1 LTEAQIIPDETSR
14 PVPPAR
20 RRRSFWTWAGNLTGA
35 LAVIVFGSFGVL
47 AIALAIGPV
56 SLGPLAPVLMRA
68 VSDTV
73 AGYRLD
79 ASDALLVWSE
89 EGRLVVRFVDPTLV
103 DDDGIEIASASDIAV
118 SFSFEALFL
127 GNIAPR
133 SLDIVGP
140 TATFMRMSDGSYDI
154 GIRTES
160 RDPDRQMRSTEA
172 DAGPFIRALLEP
184 PVDGEEETYLSE
196 IRLNSATI
204 TFIDEATSS
213 IVKAPRGTLI
223 VRRTV
228 FGLVASLK
236 GQVALPGKNWEFFAE
251 ATYARGAS
259 HITVDAGI
267 ADANLDALA
276 EAGPLFEPFDGI
288 ELPLSGDLKLMVDT
302 DGKLLSATTTI
313 TAGRGTLKNRALSD
327 LPLEVA
333 SADMVA
339 VFDGVK
345 DQLELQRLQIDSDAI
360 AGRITGLFQ
369 LRRSAEGLLAGWQAQ
384 FSVSD
389 GRMVMPAMFD
399 GETPIQT
406 LNVRADNDLKKDV
419 LTLQE
424 FRLVSGETSVDVAGT
439 VTGVA
444 AGAVGL
450 KLAGTVSNL
459 PLDRLGS
466 LWPQGV
472 AQGAR
477 DWISQNVKGGIVT
490 RGDLA
495 VNATAEQLA
504 APSTPDSIA
513 RFAFEFR
520 DLSISYIEGLPLL
533 TEVTGSA
540 VVLGNSFDA
549 RIVSGRGGPLRL
561 SDGRVEMRDLGRRG
575 DPALISAVIT
585 GTAQEVL
592 GLLDMKPLGYPSRF
606 GLNPDDVKGDAVI
619 NLNLVV
625 PTLKALLVEDI
636 VFDVKAGL
644 TNVAMEV
651 VKGFTLTG
659 GEADF
664 IVTGAGLEAKGK
676 GTIAGVLATF
686 TWSENFQPGPSEL
699 STKFSARAT
708 ITEDLRTRVGI
719 DPGSYLDGDADV
731 EVSMIGDGFVP
742 MSASARAD
750 LTGAAIS
757 IPELG
762 FSKAAGVQALM
773 TAELERLDDAYRA
786 RPVRLTGDGIDAELD
801 ILVGLDGALKS
812 IRANR
817 LVAGRNDVAFT
828 VDLANGRPNVVA
840 DVAVIDLDTLIDALT
855 DPAAIVADMS
865 GPEEPVKSSA
875 SPTDVKMQIQA
886 KRVLLRGGM
895 EAQDLTFNVDIDKGE
910 LVDLLVLGGI
920 GGGTVEARLWPQP
933 DGRRRVYVDTTA
945 IGAVVHGL
953 TGFDSLAAT
962 TGRLDMMFPKRG
974 DPGNPSGAFEVTDFR
989 LLHQPFLVRLLASGS
1004 FTGLIDLMN
1013 GDGILFDHLGANVTL
1028 NGERIEVR
1036 DLKMTGPSAGAMGEG
1051 FVDRSTDVLEAAG
1064 TLAPIYSLNSIL
1076 GDMPVVGDIL
1086 GGEGGILAITFAI
1099 DGTVDKLGLSV
1110 NPFSAIA
1117 PGILRELFEYKSPL
1131 PPPPALPPGG

>member
-1 LTEAQIIPDETSR
+1 ML
-14 PVPPAR
+14 
-20 RRRSFWTWAGNLTGA
+20 
-35 LAVIVFGSFGVL
+35 VFGSFGVL

-56 SLGPLAPVLMRA
+56 SLGPFAPALMRA

-73 AGYRLD
+73 AGYSMD
-79 ASDALLVWSE
+79 ASDALLIWSE
-89 EGRLVVRFVDPTLV
+89 DGQLVVRFVDPRLV
-103 DDDGIEIASASDIAV
+103 DSEGIEIASASDIAV
-118 SFSFEALFL
+118 SFSFQALFA

-140 TATFMRMSDGSYDI
+140 TATFMRLVDGTYDI

-160 RDPDRQMRSTEA
+160 RDPNRRVRSTEA

-184 PVDGEEETYLSE
+184 PVDGQEEAYLSE
-196 IRLNSATI
+196 IRLKSATM

-223 VRRTV
+223 VRRTE
-228 FGLVASLK
+228 FGLQASLD
-236 GQVALPGKNWEFFAE
+236 GQVALPGKNWRFFAE
-251 ATYARGAS
+251 AIYDRGS
-259 HITVDAGI
+259 PHIRIDAGI
-267 ADANLDALA
+267 EDANLDALA

-288 ELPLSGDLKLMVDT
+288 ALPLDGELKLTVDT
-302 DGKLLSATTTI
+302 SGKLLSAMTTI
-313 TAGRGTLKNRALSD
+313 KAREGVLQNRALSD
-327 LPLEVA
+327 VPLNVR
-333 SADMVA
+333 SADLIA

-345 DQLELQRLQIDSDAI
+345 DQLEVQKLQIDADSI
-360 AGRITGLFQ
+360 SGSITGLFQ
-369 LRRSAEGLLAGWQAQ
+369 LRRTAEGLLAGWQAQ
-384 FSVSD
+384 FSVAD
-389 GRMVMPAMFD
+389 GRMMMPAMFD

-406 LNVRADNDLKKDV
+406 LSVQADSDLVADV
-419 LTLQE
+419 VTLQSLV
-424 FRLVSGETSVDVAGT
+424 LVSGDTRVEASGG
-439 VTGVA
+439 VTGLA

-450 KLAGTVSNL
+450 KLIGRVDNL
-459 PLDRLGS
+459 PVDRLGS
-466 LWPQGV
+466 LWPRGV
-472 AQGAR
+472 ATGAR
-477 DWISQNVKGGIVT
+477 DWISENVKGGIIT

-504 APSTPDSIA
+504 APATPDSIA
-513 RFAFEFR
+513 RFTFDFR
-520 DLSISYIEGLPLL
+520 DLSISYIEGMPLL
-533 TEVTGSA
+533 TEVRGKA

-549 RIVSGRGGPLRL
+549 RIESGSAGPLRL
-561 SDGRVEMRDLGRRG
+561 SDGKVEMRDLGKRG
-575 DPALISAVIT
+575 DPALINAVIS
-585 GTAQEVL
+585 GTTQQVL
-592 GLLDMKPLGYPSRF
+592 GLLDMEPLGYPSRF

-619 NLNLVV
+619 NLALVV
-625 PTLKALLVEDI
+625 PTLKALKVDDI
-636 VFDVKAGL
+636 GFDVKAKL
-644 TNVAMEV
+644 SNVAMEIV
-651 VKGFTLTG
+651 EGFNMSAG
-659 GEADF
+659 MAEF
-664 IVTGAGLEAKGK
+664 SVTGAGLEAKGQGK
-676 GTIAGVLATF
+676 IAGVLASF
-686 TWSENFQPGPSEL
+686 TWSENFKPGPAEL
-699 STKFSARAT
+699 STRFSARAT
-708 ITEDLRTRVGI
+708 ITEDLRRQVGI

-762 FSKAAGVQALM
+762 FAKAAGVKAEM

-786 RPVRLTGDGIDAELD
+786 RPVKLTGEGIDAELD

-828 VDLANGRPNVVA
+828 VDLAGGRPVVVA

-855 DPAAIVADMS
+855 DPEAIVADMGS
-865 GPEEPVKSSA
+865 PEKPVQKA
-875 SPTDVKMQIQA
+875 AHPTDVSMRIQA

-910 LVDLLVLGGI
+910 LADILVLGAI
-920 GGGTVEARLWPQP
+920 GGGKVEARMWPQP

-945 IGAVVHGL
+945 IGAVVQGV

-974 DPGNPSGAFEVTDFR
+974 QPGDPSGAFEMTEFR
-989 LLHQPFLVRLLASGS
+989 LLHQPFLVRLLAAGS
-1004 FTGLIDLMN
+1004 FTGLIDLLN
-1013 GDGILFDHLGANVTL
+1013 GDGILFDSLGANVAL
-1028 NGERIEVR
+1028 HGERIEVR

-1051 FVDRSTDVLEAAG
+1051 YIDRSTDVLEATG

-1076 GDMPVVGDIL
+1076 GDVPVVGEIL

-1099 DGTVDKLGLSV
+1099 DGTVDDLGLSV
-1110 NPFSAIA
+1110 NPFSVIA
-1117 PGILRELFEYKSPL
+1117 PGILRELFEYDSPL
-1131 PPPPALPPGG
+1131 PPPPGKSS